1 MIYLVGVYY
10 MVVLLGVKMK
20 NMMKKNLLLVIFFLV
35 CVEVVESVVYSWIM
49 SVNLVDMDNSEENLN
64 DNRIKGNLI
73 FWVSYCL
80 ERLFG
85 KKF

>member
-1 MIYLVGVYY
+1 MYDYL
-10 MVVLLGVKMK
+10 
-20 NMMKKNLLLVIFFLV
+20 